1 MIRHPWIYLTLSIL
15 LTALSG
21 AGVSKL
27 EFKNDYRVFFSPEN
41 PQLKAYEKFQKIYTK
56 DDNILLVVTHPDRD
70 VFSNEF
76 AEALQWITS
85 EAWKLPF
92 ATRVDS
98 ISNYQ
103 HSVAENDDLLVGD
116 LIPEGSEFSDETF
129 NALRQVAQA
138 EPMLNHRLIGDQPN
152 VSAVNAILTLPGKD
166 SVEVIDAAEAAR
178 ELKQRFLEKY
188 PDYQMH
194 LTGMVM
200 LNHAFAEA
208 SIRDMSTLIPLM
220 YVGMFGFMVW
230 ILRTWVGMLAG
241 VLVVLTSSI
250 TAMGIMGWLG
260 IPLTPPSAVAPT
272 IIMTLAIADSVHI
285 LVSYMHELRSGKS
298 PMTSL
303 VRAMRINFQPV
314 FLTSLTTALG
324 FLSLNFSDAP
334 PFRHLGTVV
343 AIGVAAAWLFSISLL
358 PAFVSLMP
366 LKNWKGAKDGPSW
379 SNRWAEWVVKNR
391 KLGLGGSVVV
401 VFFLACFIPRIEL
414 NDQWVEYFA
423 PGIEFRNDTDYAME
437 NLTGIY
443 TLEYSFESGES
454 GGINNPTY
462 LAELQKFSEWIKAQ
476 PGVLQ
481 VHSMS
486 DIMKRLNKNMH
497 ADDLD
502 YYKLPDQRDLAA
514 QYLLLFEM
522 SLPYGL
528 DLNNVIN
535 VDKSASRVTV
545 TLGNISAGEVRAL
558 IESSNQWIQ
567 DQVDDSIKAE
577 ATSPTVMFSYISERN
592 IRSMLGGTFLAV
604 LLISAILAI
613 ALKSLRYG
621 WISLIPNL
629 VPAILGFGIWGLL
642 VGSMGMSL
650 AVVTG
655 MTLGIVVDDTVHFL
669 TKYLLARREQ
679 AASAADAV
687 RYAFKTVAP
696 AMLATTFILL
706 IGFFILSFSV
716 FRLNNWMAQLTGI
729 VIAMALIADFILLP
743 SLLITLDKKESE

>member
-1 MIRHPWIYLTLSIL
+1 M
-15 LTALSG
+15 
-21 AGVSKL
+21 SKL

-41 PQLKAYEKFQKIYTK
+41 PQLTAYDKFQKIYTK
-56 DDNILLVVTHPDRD
+56 DDNILLVVTHPSEK

-76 AEALQWITS
+76 ANALRWLTD

-98 ISNYQ
+98 ITNYQ
-103 HSVAENDDLLVGD
+103 HSEAEEDDLLVGD
-116 LIPEGSEFSDETF
+116 LIPEESGFNDEEFE
-129 NALRQVAQA
+129 ALRQIAES
-138 EPMLNHRLIGDQPN
+138 EPMLQHRLIGDRPN
-152 VSAVNAILTLPGKD
+152 VSAVNAILTLPGNN
-166 SVEVIDAAEAAR
+166 SVEVIDAAQAAR
-178 ELKQRFLEKY
+178 DLKQRFLRNF
-188 PDYQMH
+188 PGYQMH

-230 ILRTWVGMLAG
+230 ILRTWAGMLAG
-241 VLVVLTSSI
+241 VLVVALSTI
-250 TAMGIMGWLG
+250 IGMGLMGWLG

-285 LVSYMHELRSGKS
+285 LVSYVHELRLGK
-298 PMTSL
+298 PQVAAL

-343 AIGVAAAWLFSISLL
+343 AMGVGAAWLLSVFML
-358 PAFVSLMP
+358 PAFVSLVP
-366 LKNWKGAKDGPSW
+366 VRKWKALSQGPSW
-379 SNRWAEWVVKNR
+379 SDRWADCMIRNR
-391 KLGLGGSVVV
+391 KLGLAGSVIVV
-401 VFFLACFIPRIEL
+401 ATLACFIPRIEL

-423 PGIEFRNDTDYAME
+423 PGIEFRDDTDYAME
-437 NLTGIY
+437 HLTGIY

-454 GGINNPTY
+454 GGINNPEY
-462 LAELQKFSEWIKAQ
+462 LEKLEKFSQWIKDQ

-481 VHSMS
+481 AHGMS
-486 DIMKRLNKNMH
+486 DVMKRLNKNMH
-497 ADDLD
+497 GDDPD
-502 YYKLPDQRDLAA
+502 WYRLPDQRDLAA

-558 IESSNQWIQ
+558 IESSNQWIEEQ
-567 DQVDDSIKAE
+567 IGSPITAE
-577 ATSPTVMFSYISERN
+577 ATSPTVMFSYISQRN
-592 IRSMLGGTFLAV
+592 IQSMLGGTLLAV

-613 ALKSLRYG
+613 ALKSFRYG

-629 VPAILGFGIWGLL
+629 VPAILGFGVWGLF

-679 AASAADAV
+679 AATSADAV

-696 AMLATTFILL
+696 AMLATTLILI

-729 VIAMALIADFILLP
+729 VIALALIADFVLLP
-743 SLLITLDKKESE
+743 CLLLAIDKKVAK

>member
-1 MIRHPWIYLTLSIL
+1 M
-15 LTALSG
+15 
-21 AGVSKL
+21 SKL

-41 PQLKAYEKFQKIYTK
+41 PQLTAYEKFQKIYTK
-56 DDNILLVVTHPDRD
+56 DDNILLVVTHPKYD

-76 AEALQWITS
+76 ALALQWLTD

-92 ATRVDS
+92 STRVDS

-103 HSVAENDDLLVGD
+103 HSKAEADDLLVGD
-116 LIPEGSEFSDETF
+116 LMPAGVDFSEDEF
-129 NALRQVAQA
+129 NVMRLIAKS
-138 EPMLNHRLIGDQPN
+138 EPMLNHRLIGEQSN
-152 VSAVNAILTLPGKD
+152 VSAVNAILTLPGEE
-166 SVEVIDAAEAAR
+166 SVEVIHAAQAAR
-178 ELKQRFLEKY
+178 DLKQRFLKAFPE
-188 PDYQMH
+188 YQMH

-241 VLVVLTSSI
+241 VLVV
-250 TAMGIMGWLG
+250 AMSTIMGMGLMGWLG

-285 LVSYMHELRSGKS
+285 LVSYMHELRQGR
-298 PMTSL
+298 PQIASL

-343 AIGVAAAWLFSISLL
+343 AMGVGAAWLLSVFML
-358 PAFVSLMP
+358 PAFVSLIP
-366 LKNWKGAKDGPSW
+366 IRKWKSLSKGPSW
-379 SNRWAEWVVKNR
+379 SDRWAEMMIRNR
-391 KLGLGGSVVV
+391 KAGLAGSVLVV
-401 VFFLACFIPRIEL
+401 GILACFIPRIEL

-423 PGIEFRNDTDYAME
+423 PGLDFRDDTDYAMDQ
-437 NLTGIY
+437 LTGIY
-443 TLEYSFESGES
+443 TLEYSMESGES
-454 GGINNPTY
+454 GGINNPAY
-462 LAELQKFSEWIKAQ
+462 LVELEKFSTWLKEQ

-481 VHSMS
+481 IHSMS
-486 DIMKRLNKNMH
+486 DVMKRLNKNMH
-497 ADDLD
+497 GDALD
-502 YYKLPDQRDLAA
+502 WYRLPDERELAA

-545 TLGNISAGEVRAL
+545 TLGNISAGEVRSL
-558 IESSNQWIQ
+558 IESSNGWIKEH
-567 DQVDDSIKAE
+567 VGKPITAE

-592 IRSMLGGTFLAV
+592 IRSMLGGTLLAV

-613 ALKSLRYG
+613 ALKSFRYG

-629 VPAILGFGIWGLL
+629 VPAILGFGVWGLF

-696 AMLATTFILL
+696 AMVATTLILL

-729 VIAMALIADFILLP
+729 VIALALIADFILLP
-743 SLLITLDKKESE
+743 CLLLAIDKKVAK